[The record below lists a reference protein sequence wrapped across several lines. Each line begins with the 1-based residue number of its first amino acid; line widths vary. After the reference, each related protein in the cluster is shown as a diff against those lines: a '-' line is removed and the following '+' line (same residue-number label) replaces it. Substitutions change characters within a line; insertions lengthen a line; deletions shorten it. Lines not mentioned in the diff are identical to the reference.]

1 MKLKP
6 ILAVTGGKF
15 LESLLL
21 SIKPE
26 YVERIF
32 AGSKKYEFRKRLA
45 NKAVGKILMY
55 STAPIMKVVGEVE
68 IVETISASPTA
79 LWECTKKFAGISRDK
94 YREYFKGCKVAN
106 AYRLG
111 QVIQYESPKEL
122 SEFDISLPPQSF
134 MYLSAEPQDD
144 ESPNKIL

>member
-1 MKLKP
+1 MAS
-6 ILAVTGGKF
+6 ILM
-15 LESLLL
+15 

-45 NKAVGKILMY
+45 NKAVGKILIY
-55 STAPIMKVVGEVE
+55 STAPIMKVVGEVQ

-94 YREYFKGCKVAN
+94 YREYYKGCKVAY
-106 AYRLG
+106 AYQLG
-111 QVIQYESPKEL
+111 QVTRYEPPKEL
-122 SEFDISLPPQSF
+122 SEFNINLPPQSF
-134 MYLSAEPQDD
+134 IYLTGEQSDNEVLN
-144 ESPNKIL
+144 ESL

>member
-1 MKLKP
+1 MAS
-6 ILAVTGGKF
+6 I
-15 LESLLL
+15 LL

-32 AGSKKYEFRKRLA
+32 SGSKKYEFRKRLA

-55 STAPIMKVVGEVE
+55 STAPIMKVVGEVQ

-79 LWECTKKFAGISRDK
+79 LWESTKKFAGISRDK
-94 YREYFKGCKVAN
+94 YREYYKGCKVAY

-111 QVIQYESPKEL
+111 QVTRYEPSKEL
-122 SEFDISLPPQSF
+122 SEFNISSPPQSF
-134 MYLSAEPQDD
+134 IYLSEEQSDN
-144 ESPNKIL
+144 EVLNEILEAVLTTV

>member
-1 MKLKP
+1 MAS
-6 ILAVTGGKF
+6 I
-15 LESLLL
+15 LL

-32 AGSKKYEFRKRLA
+32 SGSKKYEFRKRLA
-45 NKAVGKILMY
+45 NKSVSKILMY
-55 STAPIMKVVGEVE
+55 STAPIMKVVGEVQ

-94 YREYFKGCKVAN
+94 YREYYKGCKVAY

-111 QVIQYESPKEL
+111 QVTRYEPPKEL
-122 SEFDISLPPQSF
+122 SEFNINLPPQSF
-134 MYLSAEPQDD
+134 IYLSEEQSDYD
-144 ESPNKIL
+144 VLNEIL